1 MVLKRPA
8 SAIGSPDGKAAKTGK
23 ATQVK
28 TPSPRRLQ
36 LPVIE
41 ASPTKEEL
49 IKRRTAD
56 GRVKI
61 HLFSKA
67 RDHYVSVEHKR
78 LAALDGQS
86 YCDHKKKL
94 RNQWKALANDKKV
107 EVFKALRGDLEPGY
121 DYKLSE
127 IIKGLQE
134 KNKTRNP
141 EFEVKPYCLPGT
153 VFGA

>member
-8 SAIGSPDGKAAKTGK
+8 SAIGSPDGKAVRTGN

-49 IKRRTAD
+49 IKRTVD

-78 LAALDGQS
+78 LTAIDGQS
-86 YCDHKKKL
+86 YSDHKKKL
-94 RNQWKALANDKKV
+94 RNQWKALPKDKKV

-121 DYKLSE
+121 GYKLSE

-134 KNKTRNP
+134 KKTRQGIPNSR
-141 EFEVKPYCLPGT
+141 
-153 VFGA
+153 